1 MPTAYSAGMWDSA
14 DDPGRATNRRGSGH
28 FAIANVQFRNG
39 SFTRITRSG
48 AISLSSCTIPEGHR
62 ISIRLADAA
71 RPSPKCMGT
80 ARDDAYPAANETWLY
95 CTRPPAVTWIR
106 APIPSRLLV
115 FPSSFR
121 SNQCAAPG
129 LSFNHN
135 SAGALKVVVNNV
147 QAAVAIQVAVD
158 VQRGEFHIRRSSLG
172 SSMTSESWPTSFTS
186 KSRLLAM
193 RQYA

>member
-1 MPTAYSAGMWDSA
+1 MPWHTPLAISSSCLGQFRKAKVGNFSRAPKHAASCRHLDSGA
-14 DDPGRATNRRGSGH
+14 DTV
-28 FAIANVQFRNG
+28 AIACFSFQFQVQPM
-39 SFTRITRSG
+39 RS
-48 AISLSSCTIPEGHR
+48 P
-62 ISIRLADAA
+62 
-71 RPSPKCMGT
+71 
-80 ARDDAYPAANETWLY
+80 W
-95 CTRPPAVTWIR
+95 
-106 APIPSRLLV
+106 
-115 FPSSFR
+115 
-121 SNQCAAPG
+121 G